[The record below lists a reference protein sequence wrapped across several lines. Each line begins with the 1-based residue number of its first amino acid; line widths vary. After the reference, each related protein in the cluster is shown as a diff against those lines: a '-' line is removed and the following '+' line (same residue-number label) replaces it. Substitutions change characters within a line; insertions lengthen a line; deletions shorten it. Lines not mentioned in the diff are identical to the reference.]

1 MINSLI
7 FNKDLITRYDTLG
20 PRYTS
25 YPTAVQFDESFGH
38 DNYVEIA
45 RSTNEEPLPKRLS
58 LYFHLPFCDT
68 VCYYCACNKI
78 VTRNRAHAAPYL
90 KLLHEE
96 IMLQSSLYDRDRI
109 VEQLHWGGGTPT
121 FISHAQMSELMQHT
135 RDAFSLRNDDRG
147 EYSIELDPREAD
159 ASTIALLRSL
169 GFNRVSLGVQ
179 DFDPDVQKAVNRIQ
193 TIAETRAVIEAAR
206 KHAFKSV
213 HIDLIY
219 GLPKQTVES
228 FARTLQKVIELGPD
242 RISVFNYAHM
252 PRRFK
257 VQKQINKADLP
268 APAEKLN
275 ILQHVINYLTQE
287 GYTYIGMDHF
297 AKPDDELAMAQKQGT
312 LTRNFQGYSTHANCD
327 IIGMGISAISKVGDC
342 YSQNVYEISDYEKLV
357 AAGHIPVFRGLK
369 LDGDDLLRRDVI
381 TQLIC
386 HFSLEFEQI
395 ETKHRIN
402 FNDYFYN
409 EISIL
414 KGMERDGLLSIDAER
429 IRVSPAGCLL
439 VRNICA
445 VFDKYLRQTQA
456 EQTFSRTI

>member
-38 DNYVEIA
+38 DNFVEIA
-45 RSTNEEPLPKRLS
+45 RVTNEEPVPRQLS
-58 LYFHLPFCDT
+58 LYFHLPFCST

-78 VTRNRAHAAPYL
+78 VTKNRAHATPYL

-96 IMLQSSLYDRDRI
+96 IKVQSSLYDRDRI

-147 EYSIELDPREAD
+147 ESSIELDPREAD
-159 ASTIALLRSL
+159 ASTIALLRAL

-297 AKPDDELAMAQKQGT
+297 AKPDDELAMAQKQGP

-357 AAGHIPVFRGLK
+357 TAGHIPVFRGLK

-445 VFDKYLRQTQA
+445 VFDKYLRQ
-456 EQTFSRTI
+456 

>member
-1 MINSLI
+1 
-7 FNKDLITRYDTLG
+7 
-20 PRYTS
+20 
-25 YPTAVQFDESFGH
+25 
-38 DNYVEIA
+38 
-45 RSTNEEPLPKRLS
+45 
-58 LYFHLPFCDT
+58 
-68 VCYYCACNKI
+68 
-78 VTRNRAHAAPYL
+78 
-90 KLLHEE
+90 
-96 IMLQSSLYDRDRI
+96 
-109 VEQLHWGGGTPT
+109 
-121 FISHAQMSELMQHT
+121 
-135 RDAFSLRNDDRG
+135 
-147 EYSIELDPREAD
+147 
-159 ASTIALLRSL
+159 
-169 GFNRVSLGVQ
+169 
-179 DFDPDVQKAVNRIQ
+179 
-193 TIAETRAVIEAAR
+193 
-206 KHAFKSV
+206 V

-257 VQKQINKADLP
+257 TQKQINKADLP
-268 APAEKLN
+268 APTEKLN

-297 AKPDDELAMAQKQGT
+297 ARPDDELALAQKQGT

-342 YSQNVYEISDYEKLV
+342 YSQNVYEIGEYEKLV
-357 AAGHIPVFRGLK
+357 TAGRIPVFRGLK

-386 HFSLEFEQI
+386 HFNLEFEQI
-395 ETKHRIN
+395 ETRHRIN